1 MFTID
6 ITLKGTPLTLS
17 VERKESAAAE
27 ALYSQLIQAMK
38 TGEPTAIELTCDR
51 QTEKK
56 IAVLSSQISAI
67 QISDKSSA
75 GGSGKPPGFWQIGS

>member
-17 VERKESAAAE
+17 VERKESADAE
-27 ALYSQLIQAMK
+27 ALYSQLLKAMQ

-56 IAVLSSQISAI
+56 VGILSSQISAI
-67 QISDKSSA
+67 QVSDKSNP
-75 GGSGKPPGFWQIGS
+75 GGSGKPPGFWQVGP